1 MSLINA
7 YNISLAFLGKELFNN
22 IGFQVN
28 PSERLALIG
37 PNGVGKTT
45 LFRLI
50 MGHTTPDKGE
60 ILMARGIRTGYLPQN
75 VQDTLEGPLLKS
87 VIDSI
92 PDRKNITHKIK
103 IIENQISSLNDYR
116 EQEKLSNTLAEYH
129 NKFNCLETDFPRHEA
144 EKILAGL
151 GFSMQEFESPI
162 TNLSG
167 GWRMRAAL
175 ASLLYQKPDL
185 LLMDEPTNHLDIP
198 AVQWLENYL
207 RDFKGAIFFISH
219 DRDFINRLCQRIL
232 SLENEGIRSYPG
244 NYDVY
249 LKAHQEEEK
258 ILEGQAKKQAQ
269 TIKDARKFID
279 RFRYK
284 ATKARQ
290 AQSKL
295 KLLQK
300 MEIVKTNAKQK
311 TMNFSFPDVIRSGR
325 EVISLRDV
333 SKGFNEKDLYS
344 EVTLSVLRGDRV
356 VIIGP
361 NGCGKTT
368 LLKMIAGEIETDA
381 GQISLGHKVDMS
393 YFAQHHSDMLNPHNS
408 IIDEIYQ
415 IVPQQTISFV
425 RGVLGAFLFSNN
437 EVDKKISV
445 LSGGEKA
452 RVSLSRLLVKPG
464 NLMIMDEPT
473 NHLDLIS
480 SEKLIDALLEF
491 KGTLLFVSHNQ
502 SFINRLATKIWDI
515 RENEIIEFHGNLDEY
530 TSHQKQIETN
540 LASDNKKDLQEND
553 SSSVKKIK
561 TNRKAKKKDAALRRK
576 RIYDIIQPMKKSLEE
591 LEEKIDDFENRKNI
605 LEQKLADPN
614 FFKDKEK
621 SLPILNEYNILRK
634 ELDIKLNKWER
645 IEEKLEATK
654 NQLKNEEIE

>member
-7 YNISLAFLGKELFNN
+7 YNISLTFLEKKLFNN

-60 ILMARGIRTGYLPQN
+60 ILMARGIRIGYLPQN
-75 VQDTLEGPLLKS
+75 VQDALEGPLLKS

-92 PDRKNITHKIK
+92 PDRKDMTQKINILEK
-103 IIENQISSLNDYR
+103 QISSLNDHW
-116 EQEKLSNTLAEYH
+116 EQGKLSNSLAEYH
-129 NKFNCLETDFPRHEA
+129 HKFDCLETEFPRHEA

-151 GFSMQEFESPI
+151 GFSMQEFEFPI

-198 AVQWLENYL
+198 AIQWLENYL
-207 RDFKGAIFFISH
+207 RDFRGAIFFISH

-232 SLENEGIRSYPG
+232 SLENEGIRSYSG

-249 LKAHQEEEK
+249 LKSHQEEEK
-258 ILEGQAKKQAQ
+258 ILEGQTKKQAQ

-300 MEIVKTNAKQK
+300 MEIVKATTKQK

-325 EVISLRDV
+325 EVISLRDI
-333 SKGFNEKDLYS
+333 SKGFNGKNLYS

-368 LLKMIAGEIETDA
+368 FLKIIAGEIEPDA

-393 YFAQHHSDMLNPHNS
+393 YFAQHHSDMLSPNNS

-425 RGVLGAFLFSNN
+425 RGVLGAFLFSND
-437 EVDKKISV
+437 EVDKKINV

-473 NHLDLIS
+473 NHLDIIS

-491 KGTLLFVSHNQ
+491 NGTLLFVSHNQ

-515 RENEIIEFHGNLDEY
+515 RENEVVEFHGNLDEY
-530 TSHQKQIETN
+530 TSHQKRIGAN
-540 LASDNKKDLQEND
+540 LASDNKKKLQEKN
-553 SSSVKKIK
+553 SSSVKNIK
-561 TNRKAKKKDAALRRK
+561 MSRKAKKKDAALRRK
-576 RIYDIIQPMKKSLEE
+576 RIYDIIQPMKKSLEK
-591 LEEKIDDFENRKNI
+591 LEEKIEDFENRKNI

-621 SLPILNEYNILRK
+621 SLPILNEYNVLRK
-634 ELDIKLNKWER
+634 ELDIKLNKWEK
-645 IEEKLEATK
+645 IEEKLESTK
-654 NQLKNEEIE
+654 KQLKNEEIE

>member
-7 YNISLAFLGKELFNN
+7 YNISLTFLEKKLFNN

-50 MGHTTPDKGE
+50 MGQTTPDKGE
-60 ILMARGIRTGYLPQN
+60 ILMARGIRIGYLPQN
-75 VQDTLEGPLLKS
+75 VQDALEGPLLKS

-92 PDRKNITHKIK
+92 PDRKDIAQKINILEK
-103 IIENQISSLNDYR
+103 QISSLNDHW
-116 EQEKLSNTLAEYH
+116 EQGKLSNSLAEYH
-129 NKFNCLETDFPRHEA
+129 HKFDCLETEFPRHEA

-151 GFSMQEFESPI
+151 GFSMQEFEFPI

-198 AVQWLENYL
+198 AIQWLENYL
-207 RDFKGAIFFISH
+207 RDFRGAIFFISH

-232 SLENEGIRSYPG
+232 SLENEGIRSYSG

-249 LKAHQEEEK
+249 LKSHQEEEK
-258 ILEGQAKKQAQ
+258 ILEGQTKKQAQ

-300 MEIVKTNAKQK
+300 MEIVKATTKQK

-325 EVISLRDV
+325 EVISLRDI
-333 SKGFNEKDLYS
+333 SKGFNGKNLYS

-368 LLKMIAGEIETDA
+368 FLKIIAGEIEPDA

-393 YFAQHHSDMLNPHNS
+393 YFAQHHSDMLSPNNS

-425 RGVLGAFLFSNN
+425 RGVLGAFLFSND
-437 EVDKKISV
+437 EVDKKINI

-473 NHLDLIS
+473 NHLDIIS

-491 KGTLLFVSHNQ
+491 NGTLLFVSHNQ

-515 RENEIIEFHGNLDEY
+515 RENEVVEFHGNLDEY
-530 TSHQKQIETN
+530 TSHQKRIGAN
-540 LASDNKKDLQEND
+540 LASDNKKKLQEKN
-553 SSSVKKIK
+553 SSSVKNIK
-561 TNRKAKKKDAALRRK
+561 MSRKTKKKDAALRRK
-576 RIYDIIQPMKKSLEE
+576 RIYDIIQPMKKSLEK
-591 LEEKIDDFENRKNI
+591 LEEKIEDFENRKNI

-621 SLPILNEYNILRK
+621 SLPILNEYNVLRK
-634 ELDIKLNKWER
+634 ELDIKLNKWEK
-645 IEEKLEATK
+645 IEEKLESTK
-654 NQLKNEEIE
+654 KQLKNEEIE

>member
-7 YNISLAFLGKELFNN
+7 YNISLTFLEKKLFNN

-50 MGHTTPDKGE
+50 MGQTTPDKGE
-60 ILMARGIRTGYLPQN
+60 ILMARGIRIGYLPQN
-75 VQDTLEGPLLKS
+75 VQDALEGPLLKS

-92 PDRKNITHKIK
+92 PDRKDITQKINILEK
-103 IIENQISSLNDYR
+103 QISSLNDHW
-116 EQEKLSNTLAEYH
+116 EQGKLSNSLAEYH
-129 NKFNCLETDFPRHEA
+129 HKFDCLETEFPRHEA

-151 GFSMQEFESPI
+151 GFSMQEFEFPI

-198 AVQWLENYL
+198 AIQWLENYL
-207 RDFKGAIFFISH
+207 RDFRGAIFFISH

-232 SLENEGIRSYPG
+232 SLENEGIRSYSG

-249 LKAHQEEEK
+249 LKSHQEEEK
-258 ILEGQAKKQAQ
+258 ILEGQTKKQAQ

-300 MEIVKTNAKQK
+300 MEIVKATTKQK

-325 EVISLRDV
+325 EVISLRDI
-333 SKGFNEKDLYS
+333 SKGFNGKNLYS

-368 LLKMIAGEIETDA
+368 FLKIIAGEIEPDA

-393 YFAQHHSDMLNPHNS
+393 YFAQHHSDMLSPNNS

-425 RGVLGAFLFSNN
+425 RGVLGAFLFSND
-437 EVDKKISV
+437 EVDKKINV

-473 NHLDLIS
+473 NHLDIIS

-515 RENEIIEFHGNLDEY
+515 RENEVVEFHGNLDEY
-530 TSHQKQIETN
+530 TSHQKRIGAN
-540 LASDNKKDLQEND
+540 LASDNKKKLQEKN
-553 SSSVKKIK
+553 SSSVKNIK
-561 TNRKAKKKDAALRRK
+561 MSRKAKKKDAALRRK
-576 RIYDIIQPMKKSLEE
+576 RIYDIIQPMKKSLEK
-591 LEEKIDDFENRKNI
+591 LEEKIEDFENRKNI

-621 SLPILNEYNILRK
+621 SLPILNEYNVLRK
-634 ELDIKLNKWER
+634 ELDIKLNKWEK
-645 IEEKLEATK
+645 IEEKLESTK
-654 NQLKNEEIE
+654 KQLKNEEIE